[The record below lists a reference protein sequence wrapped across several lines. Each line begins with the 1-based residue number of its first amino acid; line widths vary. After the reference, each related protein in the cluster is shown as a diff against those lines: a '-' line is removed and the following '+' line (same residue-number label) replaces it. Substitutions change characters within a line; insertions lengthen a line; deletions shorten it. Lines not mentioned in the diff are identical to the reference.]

1 MTSSLSSK
9 QATTPTSQ
17 PDLPMSQ
24 LQTTQTAPAS
34 RSLVAS
40 GQAAAPRDAGRVR
53 TEVLSF
59 HLGRE
64 EYGIPLSCVQEIRS
78 YQTPTRLAGAGP
90 EVLGV
95 LDLRGEV
102 LPVIDL
108 RKCFHMPSVEPSALT
123 VTIVVN
129 LLQRSVGIVVD
140 NVNEVVALSPEQQRC
155 MPAMQGMANDGHI
168 TGIAALGPRMLVL
181 LDLNRLLGGTKLEP
195 VEQVEDSLV

>member
-1 MTSSLSSK
+1 
-9 QATTPTSQ
+9 
-17 PDLPMSQ
+17 MSQ
-24 LQTTQTAPAS
+24 LQTISSTQAS

-40 GQAAAPRDAGRVR
+40 APAADPRAAAKVR

-78 YQTPTRLAGAGP
+78 YQTPTRLAGASA

-108 RKCFHMPSVEPSALT
+108 RSCFRMPSVEPSALT
-123 VTIVVN
+123 VTIVIN
-129 LLQRSVGIVVD
+129 LAHRSVGIVVD
-140 NVNEVVALSPEQQRC
+140 SVSEVIDLSPEQQRC
-155 MPAMQGMANDGHI
+155 MPAMNGMANDGHI
-168 TGIAALGPRMLVL
+168 TGIASLGPRMLVL
-181 LDLNRLLGGTKLEP
+181 LDLNRLLGGKVFEAT
-195 VEQVEDSLV
+195 EQPEDCVA